1 MFDLAAKEKRIAE
14 LDALMARPDFW
25 DDPEAAARLG
35 KERERLTAEVEAW
48 KRLEA
53 QLEDCRVA
61 WELGEEEGDEELVR
75 EAQEQLEAV
84 ARGVREMELR
94 TMLGGPHDPGDAIV
108 AINAGAGGTEA
119 QDWAQMLLRMY
130 LRWAEKH
137 GFEVEIVDELP
148 GEEAGVKNVTFTVSG
163 PYAYGYLK
171 AEEGVHRLVRISPFD
186 AQARRHTSFASVSVY
201 PEAEEDVAVEID
213 EKDLRVDVFRASGA
227 GGQHVNRTESAV
239 RITHLPTG
247 IVVTCQSER
256 SQHKNRSNAMR
267 VLKARLLDLER
278 RKREEELEAQMSEK
292 REIAWGSQIRSYI
305 LQPYRKIKDHRTGLE
320 EGDVDRVLDGD
331 LDPFMEAY
339 LLRAAGAAEPAANG
353 AASP

>member
-1 MFDLAAKEKRIAE
+1 
-14 LDALMARPDFW
+14 MARPDFW

-61 WELGEEEGDEELVR
+61 WELGEEEGDDELVR

-148 GEEAGVKNVTFTVSG
+148 GEEAGIKNVTFTVSG

-201 PEAEEDVAVEID
+201 PEAEEDVAVEIN

-339 LLRAAGAAEPAANG
+339 LLRVAGAAEPATTG
-353 AASP
+353 TASP

>member
-1 MFDLAAKEKRIAE
+1 
-14 LDALMARPDFW
+14 MARPDFW